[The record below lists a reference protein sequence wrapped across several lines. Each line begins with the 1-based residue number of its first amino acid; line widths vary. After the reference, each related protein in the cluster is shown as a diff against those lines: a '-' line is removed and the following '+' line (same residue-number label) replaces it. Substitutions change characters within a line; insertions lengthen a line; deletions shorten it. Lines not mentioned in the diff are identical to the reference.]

1 MADSAETSPLPE
13 PGNTRD
19 PGLAAL
25 FAEAGM
31 VFAYTRAQAIA
42 DGLLVDVSEM
52 AQEAGFL
59 LPVAVTQSLWAD
71 IQDFPEGS
79 GQDVKGRLW
88 DVLTMGRFAI
98 AQAVARGGGDTAEL
112 LYNLLLPRPGYSAGY
127 TIKSVIGPGDDGKAV
142 LTLMRPDED

>member
-1 MADSAETSPLPE
+1 MADSADRSPLPE
-13 PGNTRD
+13 PGATSD

-25 FAEAGM
+25 FAGAGM

-42 DGLLVDVSEM
+42 DGLLVDVSDM

-59 LPVAVTQSLWAD
+59 LPVAVTQNLWAD
-71 IQDFPEGS
+71 IQDFAEGS

-98 AQAVARGGGDTAEL
+98 AQAVAWGGGDTAEL
-112 LYNLLLPRPGYSAGY
+112 LYNLLLPRPGYPAGY
-127 TIKSVIGPGDDGKAV
+127 TVKSVIGPGDDGKAA